1 MNSGLK
7 SDCGKVREINE
18 DNYLQI
24 EKSGFKLF
32 VVADGMGGHNAG
44 EVASSIAID
53 LLKDYEFD
61 LDNIS
66 RSIKAGIR
74 FINEEILNRARE
86 NVEYKGMGTTLTMAI
101 LFDKRLYIGHVGDS
115 RAYLLRDREFVQL
128 TEDHSL
134 VNKLLKANEITS
146 QEAREHPQSNIL
158 LQALGTEENIDI
170 DVVEVEVREDD
181 IFLLCTDGLTSMLK
195 DDIIKKVLLE
205 EGSLVKK
212 ADKLISLANKLGGYD
227 NITVNIF
234 SS

>member
-53 LLKDYEFD
+53 LLKDYEFN